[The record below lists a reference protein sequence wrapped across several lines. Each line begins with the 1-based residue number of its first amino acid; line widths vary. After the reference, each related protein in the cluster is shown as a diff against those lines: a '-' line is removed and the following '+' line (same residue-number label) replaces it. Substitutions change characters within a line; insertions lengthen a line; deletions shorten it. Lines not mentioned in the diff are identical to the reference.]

1 MVIENEVYKKNSE
14 FLDAVSKA
22 KHDLE
27 KKVAEAL
34 GLSGVCELRRKV
46 SLANRENRA
55 ILVELA
61 NKMKEE
67 GKTTQEIAVELGKTE
82 SSVRL
87 LLTKDF
93 SNDDLE
99 REGITFEQIEK
110 EMDEFRRTH
119 ETIPIIVDVVK
130 A

>member
-14 FLDAVSKA
+14 FLETVSKA

-34 GLSGVCELRRKV
+34 GFDSVVELRRKI
-46 SLANRENRA
+46 SFANRENRA
-55 ILVELA
+55 ILMELA
-61 NKMKEE
+61 SKMTEE
-67 GKTTQEIAVELGKTE
+67 GKSPREIAIELGKNE
-82 SSVRL
+82 STVRML
-87 LLTKDF
+87 LRKDF
-93 SNDDLE
+93 SNEDLE
-99 REGITFEQIEK
+99 REGITFEQIQK

-119 ETIPIIVDVVK
+119 ETVPIVVEVEK

>member
-1 MVIENEVYKKNSE
+1 MIIENEVYKKNSE

-34 GLSGVCELRRKV
+34 GLSGVHELRRKV

-61 NKMKEE
+61 KKMEKE
-67 GKTTQEIAVELGKTE
+67 GKTTQEIAAELGKTE

-119 ETIPIIVDVVK
+119 ETIPIVVDVVK

>member
-14 FLDAVSKA
+14 FLDAVYKA

-34 GLSGVCELRRKV
+34 GLSGVHELRRKV

-61 NKMKEE
+61 KKMEKE
-67 GKTTQEIAVELGKTE
+67 GKTTQEIAAELGKTE

>member
-1 MVIENEVYKKNSE
+1 MIENEVYKKNSE
-14 FLDAVSKA
+14 FLEAVSKA

-34 GLSGVCELRRKV
+34 GLNGVSELRRKV

-61 NKMKEE
+61 TRMRKE
-67 GKTTQEIAVELGKTE
+67 GKTTQEIADELGKTE

-87 LLTKDF
+87 LLSDYP
-93 SNDDLE
+93 NYIPIEDV
-99 REGITFEQIEK
+99 EK

>member
-22 KHDLE
+22 KRDLE

-34 GLSGVCELRRKV
+34 GLSGVSELRRKV

-61 NKMKEE
+61 TKMKEE
-67 GKTTQEIAVELGKTE
+67 GKTTQEIATELGKTE

-87 LLTKDF
+87 LLSDYPNYI
-93 SNDDLE
+93 SMEDV
-99 REGITFEQIEK
+99 EK

-119 ETIPIIVDVVK
+119 ETIPIVVDVVK
-130 A
+130 V

>member
-1 MVIENEVYKKNSE
+1 MIIENEVYKKNSE

-22 KHDLE
+22 KRDLE

-34 GLSGVCELRRKV
+34 GLNGIHELRRKI

-61 NKMKEE
+61 SKMKEE
-67 GKTTQEIAVELGKTE
+67 GKTTKEIAIELGKTE

-99 REGITFEQIEK
+99 REGITFEQIQE

-119 ETIPIIVDVVK
+119 ETIPIVVEVVK

>member
-14 FLDAVSKA
+14 FLEAVHKA
-22 KHDLE
+22 KVDLE

-61 NKMKEE
+61 TKMKEE
-67 GKTTQEIAVELGKTE
+67 GKTTQEIAAELGKTE

-87 LLTKDF
+87 LLSDYPNYI
-93 SNDDLE
+93 SMEDV
-99 REGITFEQIEK
+99 EK

-119 ETIPIIVDVVK
+119 ETIPIIVDVMK

>member
-34 GLSGVCELRRKV
+34 GLSGVSELRRKV

-61 NKMKEE
+61 KKMEKE
-67 GKTTQEIAVELGKTE
+67 GKTTQEIAAELGKTE

>member
-1 MVIENEVYKKNSE
+1 MIIENEVYKKNSE

-22 KHDLE
+22 KHDFE
-27 KKVAEAL
+27 ENVAEAF
-34 GLSGVCELRRKV
+34 GLNGIVELRRKI

-61 NKMKEE
+61 KKMKEE
-67 GKTTQEIAVELGKTE
+67 GKSTNEIAIELGKNE

-87 LLTKDF
+87 LLCNDF

-99 REGITFEQIEK
+99 REGITFEQIK
-110 EMDEFRRTH
+110 EEMEEFRKTH
-119 ETIPIIVDVVK
+119 KTVPINVEVTKV
-130 A
+130 

>member
-22 KHDLE
+22 KRDLE

-34 GLSGVCELRRKV
+34 GLSGICELRRKV

-61 NKMKEE
+61 TKMKEE
-67 GKTTQEIAVELGKTE
+67 GKTIQEIAAEFGKTE

-87 LLTKDF
+87 LLSDYPDYI
-93 SNDDLE
+93 SMEDV
-99 REGITFEQIEK
+99 EK

>member
-14 FLDAVSKA
+14 FLDAVYKA

-34 GLSGVCELRRKV
+34 GLSGVHELRRKV

-61 NKMKEE
+61 KKMEKE
-67 GKTTQEIAVELGKTE
+67 GKTTQEIAAELGKTE

-99 REGITFEQIEK
+99 REGITFEQIQE
-110 EMDEFRRTH
+110 EMEEFRRTH

>member
-22 KHDLE
+22 KHDSE
-27 KKVAEAL
+27 KKFAEAL
-34 GLSGVCELRRKV
+34 GLNSICELRRKV

-61 NKMKEE
+61 TKMKEE
-67 GKTTQEIAVELGKTE
+67 GKTTQEIATELGKTE

-87 LLTKDF
+87 LLSDYPNYI
-93 SNDDLE
+93 SMEDV
-99 REGITFEQIEK
+99 EK

-119 ETIPIIVDVVK
+119 ETIPIVVEVAK

>member
-14 FLDAVSKA
+14 FLEAVSKA

-34 GLSGVCELRRKV
+34 GLNSVSELRRKV

-61 NKMKEE
+61 KKMKEE
-67 GKTTQEIAVELGKTE
+67 GKTTQEIAAELGKTE

-93 SNDDLE
+93 FNDDLE
-99 REGITFEQIEK
+99 HEGITFEQIEK

-119 ETIPIIVDVVK
+119 ETIPIVVDVVK

>member
-14 FLDAVSKA
+14 FLDAVYKA

-34 GLSGVCELRRKV
+34 GLSGVHELRRKV

-61 NKMKEE
+61 KKMKEE
-67 GKTTQEIAVELGKTE
+67 GKTTQEIAAELDKSE

-99 REGITFEQIEK
+99 REGITFEQIQE

-119 ETIPIIVDVVK
+119 ETIPIVVDVVK